1 MLKEST
7 SSLWITNI
15 QLCSL
20 SMFISILMCIGFDS
34 AIIQEKGVFY
44 GWEYI
49 IIILVINQA
58 LGGLLVAAA
67 LYFADSVAKAY
78 AGSVTLVLI
87 SILNV
92 FLFDVPIHSLFI
104 AGAIIV
110 ILATYYYS
118 LPDGSVMCFGR
129 VNRAKN

>member
-1 MLKEST
+1 
-7 SSLWITNI
+7 
-15 QLCSL
+15 
-20 SMFISILMCIGFDS
+20 MCGFDYPV
-34 AIIQEKGVFY
+34 IQEKGVFY

-49 IIILVINQA
+49 IVILVINQA
-58 LGGLLVAAA
+58 LGGLLIAAA
-67 LYFADSVAKAY
+67 LYFADSVAKTY

-104 AGAIIV
+104 IGASIV

>member
-20 SMFISILMCIGFDS
+20 SMFISILMCGFDYE
-34 AIIQEKGVFY
+34 IIRDKGVFY

-49 IIILVINQA
+49 IVILVISQA
-58 LGGLLVAAA
+58 LGGLLIASA
-67 LYFADSVAKAY
+67 LYFADSVAKTY
-78 AGSVTLVLI
+78 AGSITLVLI

-104 AGAIIV
+104 FGAVIV
-110 ILATYYYS
+110 IISTYYYS
-118 LPDGSVMCFGR
+118 LPDGSVMCCGR
-129 VNRAKN
+129 VNRIK